1 MGHVDFQIDLPSR
14 DSVWPGRSRSAT
26 ATERRAFK
34 RTLALGPAGAMI
46 CDRETQLRGGSLDG
60 IPFGARKCQGHRGST
75 SQIFGGGAW
84 ERDDV

>member
-1 MGHVDFQIDLPSR
+1 MAVTCVYRCFQFRSLVAITYIAYEGEGRDGYREEGIVSVMGHVDFQIDLPYR

-46 CDRETQLRGGSLDG
+46 
-60 IPFGARKCQGHRGST
+60 
-75 SQIFGGGAW
+75 
-84 ERDDV
+84 